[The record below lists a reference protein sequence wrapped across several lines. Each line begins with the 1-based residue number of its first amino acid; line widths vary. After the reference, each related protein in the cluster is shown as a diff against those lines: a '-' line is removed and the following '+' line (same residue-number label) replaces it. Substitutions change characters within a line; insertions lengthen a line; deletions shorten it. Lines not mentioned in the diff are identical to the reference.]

1 MDEDVLSQLFGDKH
15 MSLWTIMRRTF
26 HYLKKEVWSFILA
39 MILLGVNVS
48 MNMLL
53 PLILREFTNDLNF
66 VTSKVSWEML
76 VTLGVAYFLVT
87 AVNQA
92 FVYCESMLLQKAGQK
107 IIYDLRKDVFAHI
120 EDMSISQLNAMPVGS
135 LVTRVAFYT
144 ANMSDLFTSTLV
156 SILRN
161 ILTIVGVSI
170 EMIILS
176 PKLSVVMSIFLVVV
190 FIVSFFFSRY
200 IKEIFRQQRKA
211 HSDFNT
217 FLNENLSGMKIV
229 QLFRQENKKQEQF
242 DEKNQLLRKLRV
254 KAITAFAFYRP
265 FITFLYYLAIA
276 ATFFF
281 AFRFDLS
288 SGDIVAYYTLLQN
301 FFSPIEALA
310 DSLNNLHRAH
320 TASERL
326 YNLLDVPP
334 DVVDSPNAI
343 EIKEFKGKIEFR
355 NVWFAYEKDNW
366 ILKDV
371 SFTVEPKQTIAF
383 VGPTGAGKTTILSLI
398 VRNFIP
404 QQGDIFIDDI
414 NIKDIQIKSLR
425 KAVGQ
430 MLQDVFLFSGTIKS
444 NITLYDDDAYT
455 DEEVQDVCRYVNAD
469 SFISRLPEG
478 LNSQVIEKGENFSS
492 GQRQLLSFAR
502 TVLARPQIL
511 ILDEATANIDTETE
525 VLIQDSLHKM
535 RNIGTMLI
543 VAHRL
548 STIQHADVIVVLQQ
562 GKVVEMGNHQQLLR
576 KKGVYH
582 KLYQLQF
589 DPSKRL

>member
-15 MSLWTIMRRTF
+15 LSLWTISKRTF
-26 HYLKKEVWSFILA
+26 SYLKKEAWSFVLA
-39 MILLGVNVS
+39 LVLLGVNVAL
-48 MNMLL
+48 NMVL
-53 PLILREFTNDLNF
+53 PLILREFINDLDF
-66 VTSKVSWEML
+66 IHSRVGWEML
-76 VTLGVAYFLVT
+76 VTLGAVYFGVT
-87 AVNQA
+87 LINQA
-92 FVYCESMLLQKAGQK
+92 FLYCESMLLQRAGQK
-107 IIYDLRKDVFAHI
+107 IIYNLRMDVFAHI
-120 EDMSISQLNAMPVGS
+120 EEMSVSQLNAMPVGS

-161 ILTIVGVSI
+161 VLTIVGVSI
-170 EMIILS
+170 EMIVLS
-176 PKLSVVMSIFLVVV
+176 PKLSAVMGALLVIV
-190 FIVSFFFSRY
+190 FVASFFFSRY
-200 IKEIFRQQRKA
+200 VKEIFRQERKA

-229 QLFRQENKKQEQF
+229 QLFRQENRKQAQF
-242 DEKNQLLRKLRV
+242 DEKNEEIRKLRM

-265 FITFLYYLAIA
+265 FITFLYFLAIA
-276 ATFFF
+276 MTFFF
-281 AFRFDLS
+281 AFRLDLS
-288 SGDIVAYYTLLQN
+288 SGDIVAYYMLLQN

-334 DVVDSPNAI
+334 DVVDSPNAVAI
-343 EIKEFKGKIEFR
+343 DEFKGKIEFR
-355 NVWFAYEKDNW
+355 NVWFAYEKENW

-371 SFTVEPKQTIAF
+371 SFVVEPKQTIAF

-398 VRNFIP
+398 VRNFVP
-404 QQGDIFIDDI
+404 QKGDIFIDDI

-444 NITLYDDDAYT
+444 NITLYDDDAFT
-455 DEEVQDVCRYVNAD
+455 DEQVEEVCRYVNAD
-469 SFISRLPEG
+469 SFINRLPDK
-478 LNSQVIEKGENFSS
+478 LQSQVIEKGENFSS

-502 TVLARPQIL
+502 TVLAKPQIL

-525 VLIQDSLHKM
+525 VLIQDSLRKM

-562 GKVVEMGNHQQLLR
+562 GRVVESGNHQQLLR

-589 DPSKRL
+589 ESED

>member
-1 MDEDVLSQLFGDKH
+1 MDDDVLSQLFGDKH
-15 MSLWTIMRRTF
+15 LSLWTISKRTF
-26 HYLKKEVWSFILA
+26 FYLKKETWSFILA
-39 MILLGVNVS
+39 MILLGINVALNMALPIIIKYFTDGLDFLKPEAS
-48 MNMLL
+48 LEMLL
-53 PLILREFTNDLNF
+53 TLGICYFG
-66 VTSKVSWEML
+66 
-76 VTLGVAYFLVT
+76 VTLI
-87 AVNQA
+87 NQG
-92 FVYCESMLLQKAGQK
+92 FVYCESMLLQRAGQK
-107 IIYDLRKDVFAHI
+107 IIYNLRKDVFAHI
-120 EDMSISQLNAMPVGS
+120 EEMSISQLNMMPVGS

-161 ILTIVGVSI
+161 ILTIVGVAI
-170 EMIILS
+170 EMIVLS
-176 PKLSVVMSIFLVVV
+176 PRLSLFMGIFLIIV

-200 IKEIFRQQRKA
+200 IKEIFRQERKA

-229 QLFRQENKKQEQF
+229 QLFRQENRKQKEF
-242 DEKNQLLRKLRV
+242 DERNQQIRKLRM

-265 FITFLYYLAIA
+265 FVTFLYYLAIA
-276 ATFFF
+276 TTFYF
-281 AFRFDLS
+281 AFDLQLT
-288 SGDIVAYYTLLQN
+288 SGDIVAYYMLLQN

-334 DVVDSPNAI
+334 DVVDSPDAI
-343 EIKEFKGKIEFR
+343 WIDEFKGKIEFR
-355 NVWFAYEKDNW
+355 NVWFAYEKENW

-371 SFTVEPKQTIAF
+371 SFIVEPKQTIAF

-398 VRNFIP
+398 VRNFVP
-404 QQGDIFIDDI
+404 QKGDIFIDGI

-425 KAVGQ
+425 KAIGQ

-444 NITLYDDDAYT
+444 NITLYDDEAYT
-455 DEEVQDVCRYVNAD
+455 DEEVKEVCRYVNAD
-469 SFISRLPEG
+469 SFISKLPEG

-502 TVLARPQIL
+502 TVLAKPQVL

-562 GKVVEMGNHQQLLR
+562 GKVIEMGNHQQLLR

-589 DPSKRL
+589 DSSN